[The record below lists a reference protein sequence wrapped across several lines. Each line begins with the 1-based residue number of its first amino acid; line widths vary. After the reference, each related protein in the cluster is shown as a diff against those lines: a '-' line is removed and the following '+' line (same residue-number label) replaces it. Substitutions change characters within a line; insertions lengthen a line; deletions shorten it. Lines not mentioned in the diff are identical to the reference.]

1 VSDQLRH
8 RQHSGPKTR
17 ITRIDLKGS
26 PFDDLAGIRLVL
38 ALLDSPH
45 HDATIDRLLAGL
57 ISPSEKWRSISHSAQ
72 SNR

>member
-1 VSDQLRH
+1 MSKQLRH
-8 RQHSGPKTR
+8 RQHSGPKTL

-38 ALLDSPH
+38 ALLDNPH
-45 HDATIDRLLAGL
+45 HDATIDRLPAGS
-57 ISPSEKWRSISHSAQ
+57 ISPSKQWRSISHSAQ